1 MVSEMEAYE
10 NLAVD
15 NYYLGFMDKAGFYDR
30 KFKYGQS
37 EEPDSV
43 VRKVAVGII
52 KNRIESQRK
61 GRILEKFVNGKIVKT
76 NFQRMPSPS
85 SFGGCI
91 DTDSGY

>member
-37 EEPDSV
+37 EEPEAV

-52 KNRIESQRK
+52 KNRIES
-61 GRILEKFVNGKIVKT
+61 
-76 NFQRMPSPS
+76 
-85 SFGGCI
+85 
-91 DTDSGY
+91 